1 MSTLTQ
7 QLEQLNKQQKELEER
22 IRKQQE
28 NKEKLNNEASIDRL
42 ESLVK
47 LLTEYLDYEIPGIRS
62 EGGPQYPPASSC
74 RKQLQF
80 KYEQELNYY
89 YLKLQRKSERD
100 YNIPNIPRKASALEN
115 EEIFVTLIDILK
127 KQDERIKKLENK

>member
-47 LLTEYLDYEIPGIRS
+47 LLTEYLDYETNRTPYAGAES
-62 EGGPQYPPASSC
+62 Y
-74 RKQLQF
+74 RKNLQF
-80 KYEQELNYY
+80 KYEQKLNYY

-100 YNIPNIPRKASALEN
+100 YGIPNIPRKESDLEN
-115 EEIFVTLIDILK
+115 EEIFVTLIGILK